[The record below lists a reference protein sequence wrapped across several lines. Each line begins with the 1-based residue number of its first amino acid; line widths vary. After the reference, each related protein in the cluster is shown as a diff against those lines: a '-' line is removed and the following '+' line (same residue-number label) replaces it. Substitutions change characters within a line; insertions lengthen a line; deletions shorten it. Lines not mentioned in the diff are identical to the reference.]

1 MPDNPQY
8 KGVKNASDNL
18 SVEEIQPSD
27 LENIDF
33 AFYDFVNDKMNNQAT
48 TNEGWKKVPVIWST
62 AERAFLS
69 KNNKDLRDS
78 DGTLILPLITIER
91 TTINKSLTRK
101 GKYYGLST
109 DNLDDHR
116 FGRITIARK
125 IVKDKTNNFTV
136 ADNKKRFDNTANRV
150 AKRQAYFPKEE
161 NKKVVYETLS
171 VPLPNYL
178 SINYT
183 VSLRTEYVQ
192 QMNDL
197 ISPFATLGSSINYFA
212 INRKGHRYEVFL
224 KEDISQQNN
233 ISNIGVDERIYK
245 TDINFEVLGYIIG
258 ESPNGDRPKI
268 IKRENA
274 VEVKVGR
281 ERVILGDIPE
291 HGDAKSFFVE

>member
-1 MPDNPQY
+1 MPNNPQY
-8 KGVKNASDNL
+8 KGAKDASENL
-18 SVEEIQPSD
+18 SVEEIQPSN

-33 AFYDFVNDKMNNQAT
+33 AFYDFINNKMNNSAT
-48 TNEGWKKVPVIWST
+48 TNEGWKKTPVIWST

-69 KNNKDLRDS
+69 KNNKDLRDD

-109 DNLDDHR
+109 DNLDDNR
-116 FGRITIARK
+116 FGRITMARK
-125 IVKDKTNNFTV
+125 IVRDKTNNFTV

-150 AKRQAYFPKEE
+150 PKRQAYFPKEK

-171 VPLPNYL
+171 IPLPNYL

-197 ISPFATLGSSINYFA
+197 ISPFATLGSSINYFV
-212 INRKGHRYEVFL
+212 IDRNGHRYEV
-224 KEDISQQNN
+224 
-233 ISNIGVDERIYK
+233 
-245 TDINFEVLGYIIG
+245 
-258 ESPNGDRPKI
+258 
-268 IKRENA
+268 
-274 VEVKVGR
+274 
-281 ERVILGDIPE
+281 
-291 HGDAKSFFVE
+291 

>member
-212 INRKGHRYEVFL
+212 INRNGHRYEVFL
-224 KEDISQQNN
+224 NEDISQQNN

-281 ERVILGDIPE
+281 EQVILGDIPE
-291 HGDAKSFFVE
+291 HGDGKSFFVE